1 MLPKLTKVVN
11 DAIMLMPTC
20 MLVYDGVRNIPNHLY
35 YHKITYMHE
44 GIRIM
49 APICHFYAISKERIY
64 CTTPFSHCTLQLYVL
79 QCYGHMLIA
88 IATFDVPW
96 VLYTHI

>member
-1 MLPKLTKVVN
+1 MGMLPKLTKVVN

-35 YHKITYMHE
+35 DHKMTYMHE

-49 APICHFYAISKERIY
+49 APIC
-64 CTTPFSHCTLQLYVL
+64 
-79 QCYGHMLIA
+79 
-88 IATFDVPW
+88 
-96 VLYTHI
+96 